1 MSFHFRFDSVLQLR
15 YRERD
20 IAASAVEEVHRA
32 ISLVEAQLDETQA
45 ELNKLAEQRKNASTG
60 NVAVSSLLDLQR
72 HQLILIGNTQH
83 LKQQISTLAQEK
95 ARREIKL
102 MKAQQAVKSFEKLRE
117 QQQEEAKRQEALRLQ
132 SRLDEWS
139 NTRVVS
145 EKESS
150 S

>member
-1 MSFHFRFDSVLQLR
+1 MSFQFRFDSILQLR

-20 IAASAVEEVHRA
+20 FAASAVEEVHRA
-32 ISLVEAQLDETQA
+32 ISLVEGQLQETKA
-45 ELNKLAEQRKNASTG
+45 ELDAVAEQRKNASTG
-60 NVAVSSLLDLQR
+60 YVAVSSLLDLQR

-83 LKQQISTLAQEK
+83 LKQQISTLEQEK
-95 ARREIKL
+95 TRREIKL

-117 QQQEEAKRQEALRLQ
+117 QQQEEAKQQEALRLQ

-145 EKESS
+145 EKGI
-150 S
+150 

>member
-1 MSFHFRFDSVLQLR
+1 MSFQFRFDSILQLR

-20 IAASAVEEVHRA
+20 VAASAVEEVQRA
-32 ISLVEAQLDETQA
+32 ISLVEAQLQETQA
-45 ELNKLAEQRKNASTG
+45 ELSELAEQRKNASTG
-60 NVAVSSLLDLQR
+60 NVAVSGLLDLQR
-72 HQLILIGNTQH
+72 HQLVLIGNTQH
-83 LKQQISTLAQEK
+83 LKQQISTLEQEK
-95 ARREIKL
+95 TRRDIKL

-117 QQQEEAKRQEALRLQ
+117 QQQTESQRQEAMRLQ

-150 S
+150 L